1 MFGNDITIPHLL
13 IFIPLLAGLFTFFIK
28 KEAGA
33 KAWSLLASFITLGI
47 SILSLI
53 YVKRDDLNGY
63 TFNYEWLKFIGASF
77 SVQLDGVGRLLT
89 LLTAIS
95 FPLIFISTYNT
106 SYKNANSFYGL
117 MLLAQAGLMGVFVST
132 DALLFYFFWEL
143 ALIPV
148 YFLCSRWG
156 GERRIQA
163 TFKFFVYTFAGSLL
177 MLIGIIYIYL
187 QTQPVTDKAGAIISD
202 HSFAMSAFY
211 GVKAKLIAVQQYKLF
226 WLFFAAFAIKMPIFP
241 FHTWQPDVYEQ
252 SPTSVTMVMSGVMV
266 KMGLFGLIR
275 WLLPMFPLAVVKFDN
290 VVIGLSVVGI
300 IYASLIAIKQDDLK
314 RLAAYSSIAHIGLM
328 CAAIFTTKQI
338 ALEGVMIQMFNHGI
352 NIIGLWIVI
361 ELTEKQLGVRKIS
374 QLGGVAHKAPVLTI
388 MLVIIA
394 LANIALPLTNA
405 FVGEFMM
412 FSGLFKWNVWYA
424 AVAGLSII
432 LAAVYTLNMIQKV
445 FYGESNGLT
454 ATMKDISLNEKLV
467 LAVIVILIFAGGIYP
482 QPFFDLTKQTVASL
496 VTIFK

>member
-13 IFIPLLAGLFTFFIK
+13 IFFPLLAGLLTFFIK
-28 KEAGA
+28 KESGA
-33 KAWSLLASFITLGI
+33 RTWSLMASIITLGI
-47 SILSLI
+47 SILSL
-53 YVKRDDLNGY
+53 VFAKRDDLSGL
-63 TFNYEWLKFIGASF
+63 TFNYEWMKYIGASF

-95 FPLIFISTYNT
+95 FPVIFIATYNN
-106 SYKNANSFYGL
+106 SYKSPNSFFGL
-117 MLLAQAGLMGVFVST
+117 MLLAQAGLMGVFLAT

-156 GERRIQA
+156 GEKRIQA

-177 MLIGIIYIYL
+177 MLLGIIYVYL
-187 QTQPVTDKAGAIISD
+187 HTSAIQDPQTHQIVSD
-202 HSFAMSAFY
+202 HSFAMNAFY
-211 GVKAKLIAVQQYKLF
+211 SASFTPSQQNWLF
-226 WLFFAAFAIKMPIFP
+226 WLFFIAFAIKMPVFP
-241 FHTWQPDVYEQ
+241 FHTWQPDAYEQ
-252 SPTSVTMVMSGVMV
+252 SPTAVTMVLSGVMV
-266 KMGLFGLIR
+266 KMGVFGVLR
-275 WLLPMFPLAVVKFDN
+275 WLLPIFPAAVIKFDN
-290 VVIGLSVVGI
+290 VVIGLSVIGI

-338 ALEGVMIQMFNHGI
+338 AFEGVMIQMFNHGI

-361 ELTEKQLGVRKIS
+361 ELIEKQLGVRKIS

-388 MLVIIA
+388 MLVVIA

-412 FSGLFKWNVWYA
+412 FTGIFKFNIWYA
-424 AVAGLSII
+424 LFAGLSII

-445 FYGESNGLT
+445 FYGESNSLT
-454 ATMKDISLNEKLV
+454 ASMKDISLNEKLV
-467 LAVIVILIFAGGIYP
+467 LAIIVVLIFAVGIFP
-482 QPFFDLTKQTVASL
+482 QPFFDLTKQSVALL
-496 VTIFK
+496 VAKFK